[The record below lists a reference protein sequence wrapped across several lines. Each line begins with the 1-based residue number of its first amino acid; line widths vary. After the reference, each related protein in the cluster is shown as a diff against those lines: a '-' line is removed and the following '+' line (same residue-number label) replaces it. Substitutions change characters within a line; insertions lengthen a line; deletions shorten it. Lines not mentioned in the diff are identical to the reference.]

1 MTRCGWI
8 TLSAMSI
15 ESIRVFLPCQ
25 TLDGFPA
32 TLEEGEAED
41 LLAAWTA
48 AWHPGLIAAAA
59 AIPAWASVDLPP
71 ASAPTTLEI
80 VPAAFDSR
88 FAGQAD
94 ATIAAGPRVRGVRD
108 REDIVAAALAA
119 AGLPVAAVDAELD
132 AEFVALGLATLLA
145 EILARRMRS
154 AANLE
159 ASGFGADVVTAAR
172 AATAGRLAEAREAIR
187 SCYVHLETAKSRY
200 YPVDFWVLDL
210 VLLAAATLGE
220 PLRAELASPAPL
232 GVVAAGATI
241 ATLADRHPDSL
252 AALREA
258 VQSGRVTPCGGR
270 DDDLP
275 AVDALAAEGVL
286 GSLRA
291 GHAIWQ
297 DRLGVVPTVYAAR
310 AGCVSTLLPQLLGQ
324 LGCVGAI
331 WSSFDGSRL
340 PEPHAGLLR
349 WEGPGGGL
357 IDAVARRPVD
367 VRTAAAILG
376 LPERISDALD
386 HDHTPVLTLAHYAG
400 TASRWLAPLRLA
412 ASRSTAL
419 GRFVAPAEFFQR
431 AGQAGTTMA
440 FAADDFPPTRPP
452 AAADAA
458 GTTAPEPIGAA
469 IDAAVREAEAIVAA
483 RAAVAGLLRPAVL
496 AAPAVAAGEDRG
508 RGLWSRLVGRGR
520 SGRDDLLLDNGL
532 VQLRAHRES
541 GGILSLRRPGDRG
554 NRVSQQVAIRSTS
567 RSTDPARPWSM
578 PEDVAEYTRMRADT
592 VVRLKTA
599 AGSDCIESRG
609 RLVSAAG
616 AEVGSFVQRM
626 ALAVGAP
633 LAVLDIEVRLAAA
646 LAGPPLDHHVACR
659 FAWNE
664 NDDVQI
670 RRSLHAQGVE
680 TARGWFTAPHFVTLE
695 RQATRGPDD
704 AVTILTG
711 GLPWHTL
718 AAGHVLDSI
727 LLLPG
732 GTVATRRL
740 AVGLDLERPWDAAF
754 DFLAGRTQSAA
765 VDTSDNLRLTGA
777 RVEPGPDGTT
787 RVRVGLLESA
797 GRAGEVRVGWT
808 AEPIR
813 AVACTAAGRSRD
825 EVGVRIADGATLVH
839 LAAHEWLHLDLE
851 FRR

>member
-1 MTRCGWI
+1 M
-8 TLSAMSI
+8 AI
-15 ESIRVFLPCQ
+15 ETIRVFLPCQ

-32 TLEEGEAED
+32 TLEETEAED

-48 AWHPGLIAAAA
+48 AWHPGLIAAAN

-80 VPAAFDSR
+80 VPAAFDGR

-94 ATIAAGPRVRGVRD
+94 ATVAAGPRVRDVRG
-108 REDIVAAALAA
+108 RQEIVAAALAA
-119 AGLPVAAVDAELD
+119 LGLPAASVDEELD

-159 ASGFGADVVTAAR
+159 ASGFAADVVTAAR
-172 AATAGRLAEAREAIR
+172 AAAAGHAAEAREAIR
-187 SCYVHLETAKSRY
+187 GCYVHLETARARY

-210 VLLAAATLGE
+210 VLLAAATLGP
-220 PLRAELASPAPL
+220 PLRAELASPVPL
-232 GVVAAGATI
+232 GIVASGATVAA
-241 ATLADRHPDSL
+241 LADRHPDSL

-258 VQSGRVTPCGGR
+258 VAAGRVTPCGGR
-270 DDDLP
+270 DEDLP
-275 AVDALAAEGVL
+275 ALDALAAEGVL

-297 DRLGVVPTVYAAR
+297 EQIGAVPALYAAR
-310 AGCVSTLLPQLLGQ
+310 AGCASPLLPQLLGQ

-340 PEPHAGLLR
+340 PEPHAGLVR

-419 GRFVAPAEFFQR
+419 GRFVAPEEFFR
-431 AGQAGTTMA
+431 RMGQAGTTMS

-452 AAADAA
+452 AVAESA
-458 GTTAPEPIGAA
+458 GTTAPDPVGAA
-469 IDAAVREAEAIVAA
+469 IDAAAREAEAIVAA
-483 RAAVAGLLRPAVL
+483 RDAVAGLLQPA
-496 AAPAVAAGEDRG
+496 AVAPPADAAGQDRG

-541 GGILSLRRPGDRG
+541 GGILSLRRPTDRG
-554 NRVSQQVAIRSTS
+554 NRVSQQIAIRSTS
-567 RSTDPARPWSM
+567 RSTDPVRPWSM

-592 VVRLKTA
+592 VVRLKTT

-616 AEVGSFVQRM
+616 AEVGAFVQRM
-626 ALAVGAP
+626 ALPAGVP
-633 LAVLDIEVRLAAA
+633 VAVLDVEVRLAAA
-646 LAGPPLDHHVACR
+646 LEGPPLDHHVACR

-664 NDDVQI
+664 NDDVHV

-680 TARGWFTAPHFVTLE
+680 TSRGWFTAPHFVTLE

-732 GTVATRRL
+732 GTTATRRL

-754 DFLAGRTQSAA
+754 DFLVGRTQPAGVA
-765 VDTSDNLRLTGA
+765 LPDNLRLTGA
-777 RVEPGPDGTT
+777 RVEPGVDGTT

-797 GRAGEVRVGWT
+797 GRGGDVRVGWA

-813 AVACTAAGRSRD
+813 AAACTAAGRSRD
-825 EVGVRIADGATLVH
+825 DVTVRIEERATLVH
-839 LAAHEWLHLDLE
+839 LAAYEWLHLDLE